1 MAHVPVVTI
10 KPKSAKQYEVVQDT
24 AHSAEGV
31 RITTQKM
38 TAYFE
43 AKGYKV
49 ISHTVYWNQVFS
61 NYVINMIGR
70 G

>member
-10 KPKSAKQYEVVQDT
+10 KPKPTKQYEVAQDT
-24 AHSAEGV
+24 AESTEAV

-61 NYVINMIGR
+61 NYIINMIGR